1 MEMGGR
7 VEGGGKGLNV
17 GGNNSIETYHHK
29 MSPKTEPKRSFN
41 TSESRKGRDSI
52 KIEDF

>member
-1 MEMGGR
+1 MGVR
-7 VEGGGKGLNV
+7 GGESEWGLNV

-41 TSESRKGRDSI
+41 TFESRKGRDSI